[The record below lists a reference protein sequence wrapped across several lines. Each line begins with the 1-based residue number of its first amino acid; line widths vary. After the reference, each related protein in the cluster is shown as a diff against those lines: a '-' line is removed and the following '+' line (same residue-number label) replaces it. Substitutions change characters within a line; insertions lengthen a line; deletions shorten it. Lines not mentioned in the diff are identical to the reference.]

1 MQILLLFSLKHGID
15 KVTIAQFTVVCLVP
29 WPLSESEVE
38 VDLVVIHVLPVF
50 HMLIMLFLML

>member
-1 MQILLLFSLKHGID
+1 M
-15 KVTIAQFTVVCLVP
+15 TIAQFTVVFLVP

-50 HMLIMLFLML
+50 HILIMLFLML